1 MSTVRLPGAGEVEM
15 AWDAGYTDLLRRRRG
30 ELLRLALLLTGR
42 REDAE
47 DALHEAV
54 ISVAGAWPRVLI
66 GASEAM
72 AMSYLRT
79 AVVRKVTDQHRRR
92 VPTAEPVE
100 LAVEDVGFLRVEGDR
115 RFFALL
121 QGLPTQQRAVLVLRY
136 FLDLDDVRIA
146 RALGISRGTVRS
158 HAALGLQRLRAGE
171 EVGR

>member
-1 MSTVRLPGAGEVEM
+1 M
-15 AWDAGYTDLLRRRRG
+15 AWDAGYADLLRRRRG

-47 DALHEAV
+47 DALQEAV
-54 ISVAGAWPRVLI
+54 IAVAGAWPRVLL

-79 AVVRKVTDQHRRR
+79 TLVRKVTDQHRRS
-92 VPTAEPVE
+92 VPTAAPVE
-100 LAVEDVGFLRVEGDR
+100 EPAEDLGFLRVEADR

-121 QGLPTQQRAVLVLRY
+121 QGLPPQQRAVLVLRY

-146 RALGISRGTVRS
+146 RSLGISRGTVRS
-158 HAALGLQRLRAGE
+158 HAALALQRLRTVE
-171 EVGR
+171 EVER